1 MKERKRQR
9 GREGGREGGT
19 HSFDHN
25 NFILPTREISVSLGK
40 SSEKPKLLYMGNRI
54 ISSLISLTYYTLE
67 LLINRFCKINS
78 SLKKMQKKK
87 KIKKMQ
93 SIQSQCFRPKL
104 LKCVENIFS
113 LYILFFFILYLFI
126 THQDMPKKNMYNAN
140 PLISGPQTSLDVMFI
155 INFIDITHFN
165 YDFLLYLRKHKV
177 RPLYV

>member
-1 MKERKRQR
+1 MALNVEKHKEGREWGREAKWKRGR
-9 GREGGREGGT
+9 DREGGREGGT

-87 KIKKMQ
+87 IKKMQ
-93 SIQSQCFRPKL
+93 SI
-104 LKCVENIFS
+104 
-113 LYILFFFILYLFI
+113 
-126 THQDMPKKNMYNAN
+126 
-140 PLISGPQTSLDVMFI
+140 
-155 INFIDITHFN
+155 
-165 YDFLLYLRKHKV
+165 
-177 RPLYV
+177 

>member
-87 KIKKMQ
+87 KE
-93 SIQSQCFRPKL
+93 R
-104 LKCVENIFS
+104 KCKASSHNVFA
-113 LYILFFFILYLFI
+113 
-126 THQDMPKKNMYNAN
+126 P
-140 PLISGPQTSLDVMFI
+140 
-155 INFIDITHFN
+155 N
-165 YDFLLYLRKHKV
+165 Y
-177 RPLYV
+177 